1 MGREILIGLTPED
14 IEYAY
19 SMGVKYGGVGTA
31 GGVGNRGDAAR
42 HITLGFLAANADA
55 ARGPDSSWSRDMVQN
70 KEHYWDTLG
79 RRRDVDSAMDV
90 YNNAVG
96 FETQAIVGS
105 DRAAFE
111 KLLAELMP
119 KAIKMQSIDDIPQGP
134 DKPFAPVYIQ
144 SGYKLY
150 KGGGKAD

>member
-1 MGREILIGLTPED
+1 MGLEAIIGLTPED

-19 SMGVKYGGVGTA
+19 SLGNKYGNAKVG

-42 HITLGFLAANADA
+42 HIALGFLAANADA
-55 ARGPDSSWSRDMVQN
+55 ERFTGPYWSQNLVQYKEDFDS
-70 KEHYWDTLG
+70 LG
-79 RRRDVDSAMDV
+79 RRRDVESAMDV
-90 YNNAVG
+90 HNNRVG
-96 FETQAIVGS
+96 FEAQAIVGN

-111 KLLAELMP
+111 KLLDELMP
-119 KAIKMQSIDDIPQGP
+119 KAIMMKSIDDIPEGP